1 MTGLSRFFLPM
12 SPPVRHWPRL
22 RRELRATAKLAL
34 PLVLGQVAAVAMSV
48 IDTLLAGRHGALTL
62 AGVAVGGAIWSM
74 VVMVVIGVLMAVPPS
89 VAQAN
94 GAGRRAAIAP
104 LFRQALWLALAL
116 GTALLL
122 LAQGSGTLLAAMG
135 VAAPVRP
142 PALAFIH
149 AIAWGAPAFALYL
162 CCRCL
167 SEGLAW
173 TLPTMAF
180 GVLGVVVLLPLGYL
194 LMFGAFGLP
203 ALGAAGLG
211 WATTLVLWLQLL
223 AIIVYLAR
231 SPRFADLG
239 LFARFEPPRWAPIRE
254 LLRIGLPMGV
264 SVFME
269 GSLFVATLLV
279 IGGMGAVPV
288 AAHQIAINVASLC
301 FMVPLGVAMATT
313 VRVGHA
319 AGAGDPDALRWAA
332 AASIVIVLATQTVS
346 ALLMVFGRDFIA
358 SAYSSDPA
366 IAALAASLLLYAA
379 AFQYPDGIQTL
390 AAGAL
395 RGLKDTR
402 APMWITLCAYWL
414 LGMPLG
420 WWLGVHR
427 EMGAPGMWYGLIA
440 SLLTAAILLAARFV
454 QIARHDDRLMAAVAR
469 SATI

>member
-1 MTGLSRFFLPM
+1 M
-12 SPPVRHWPRL
+12 SPPLRHWPHL
-22 RRELRATAKLAL
+22 RRQMLVTAKLAL
-34 PLVLGQVAAVAMSV
+34 PLVLGQVAAVAMSL
-48 IDTLLAGRHGALTL
+48 IDTLLAGHHGARTL
-62 AGVAVGGAIWSM
+62 AGVAVGSAIWSL
-74 VVMVVIGVLMAVPPS
+74 VIMVVIGVLMAVPPA

-94 GAGRRAAIAP
+94 GAGRRAHIGP

-116 GTALLL
+116 GLIL
-122 LAQGSGTLLAAMG
+122 LALAQASDTLLEAMG
-135 VAAPVRP
+135 VGADIRP
-142 PALAFIH
+142 MAMDFIH

-173 TLPTMAF
+173 TLPTMVF
-180 GVLGVVVLLPLGYL
+180 GLLGVVLLLPLGFV

-211 WATTLVLWLQLL
+211 WATTAVLWLQLL
-223 AIIVYLAR
+223 AIIAYLAR
-231 SPRFADLG
+231 SPRFADLQ
-239 LFARFEPPRWAPIRE
+239 LFTPFERPRWAPIRE

-264 SVFME
+264 SVIME

-279 IGGMGAVPV
+279 IGSMGAVPV

-319 AGAGDPDALRWAA
+319 AGAGDPRAMRWAA
-332 AASIVIVLATQTVS
+332 GAGCAIVLLTQTVS
-346 ALLMVFGRDFIA
+346 AMLMVFAGPLIA
-358 SAYSSDPA
+358 HAYTDDPT
-366 IAALAASLLLYAA
+366 IATLASTLLLYAA

-390 AAGAL
+390 SAGAL

-402 APMWITLCAYWL
+402 MPMWITLCAYWL
-414 LGMPLG
+414 VGMPLG

-427 EMGAPGMWYGLIA
+427 SHGAQGMWIGLIA
-440 SLLTAAILLAARFV
+440 SLLVAATLLAARFV
-454 QIARHDDRLMAAVAR
+454 HLSRHDDRLMAAVAR